1 MLAYITAKEVAGIVA
16 EHLPA
21 SPTLHQTQVA
31 MRQAGFAS
39 LITDAQQVLD
49 VIETSSPARHIS
61 KCVRQWIA
69 LSPGPLEVGQARRCL
84 SLFEDCHGKLLP
96 KVAAEVVTLLTRE
109 DR

>member
-1 MLAYITAKEVAGIVA
+1 MLAYVTAKEVAEIVR
-16 EHLPA
+16 EHL
-21 SPTLHQTQVA
+21 SENPTLHETQVA

-61 KCVRQWIA
+61 KCVRQWMS

-84 SLFEDCHGKLLP
+84 SLFEECHGKLLK
-96 KVAAEVVTLLTRE
+96 KVAAEVVSLLTKE